1 MLSGKP
7 SENENSIKNEDQP
20 ESIFVGHGV
29 VTDLKVI
36 NLQEVFYYD
45 THVIDFNYE
54 MHHSRKL
61 KDLCSK
67 YLNAKI

>member
-7 SENENSIKNEDQP
+7 SENSMKLDEFEQ
-20 ESIFVGHGV
+20 ESIFIGHGV

-36 NLQEVFYYD
+36 NLSEVFYLD
-45 THVIDFNYE
+45 THVIDFDYQ
-54 MHHSRKL
+54 MHHSKKL